1 MATARPPKVRSRPAR
16 GARAPRRRTPE
27 LRTQQRRLSLDAERP
42 GPQATGAV
50 HRRGIAQ
57 LGRACGCQAAAS
69 ARDDLNAQRLLDEG
83 EAISSVGGGAMTSGT
98 LIAPPERSLDAER
111 LERTVYRRGCGHAL
125 RVFGDSHHRVYFEVG
140 VIRFDDPVMNRVC
153 PGCGRALAGKNGP

>member
-16 GARAPRRRTPE
+16 GARAPRRRVPE
-27 LRTQQRRLSLDAERP
+27 LRTQQRRLSLDAERRGVKRP
-42 GPQATGAV
+42 APRTGV
-50 HRRGIAQ
+50 ELLSSVERR
-57 LGRACGCQAAAS
+57 GCQAVAS

-83 EAISSVGGGAMTSGT
+83 EAISSVGGGAMTSRT
-98 LIAPPERSLDAER
+98 LIAPPERSVDAER
-111 LERTVYRRGCGHAL
+111 LDRTVYRRGCGHAL

-153 PGCGRALAGKNGP
+153 PGCGRALADKNGP